1 MPVRVT
7 TDRIIIESPTA
18 QPAGLYAGLSSEL
31 VTLLQE
37 VSDPER
43 AIAHNIWS
51 VLELTRALVAD
62 PETFTNGKRPK
73 E

>member
-7 TDRIIIESPTA
+7 KDRIIIEIPAA
-18 QPAGLYAGLSSEL
+18 QPAELYADLSSEL

-43 AIAHNIWS
+43 AIAHKVWN

-62 PETFTNGKRPK
+62 PETFTNGRRPQA
-73 E
+73 

>member
-7 TDRIIIESPTA
+7 NDRIIIEIPAA
-18 QPAGLYAGLSSEL
+18 QPAELYADLSHEL

-43 AIAHNIWS
+43 AVTHNIWH

-62 PETFTNGKRPK
+62 AETFTGSRRPK
-73 E
+73 G